1 MERTDGIPTGKP
13 PQPDHCQLCSRKRPL
28 TFHHLIPK
36 KTHKKRRIRTKYR
49 RSELHTRG
57 LWLCRLCHR
66 QLHRFYSE
74 DHLAMELNTRE
85 ALVTDPKIARFLT
98 WARKQK
104 T

>member
-1 MERTDGIPTGKP
+1 MADKP
-13 PQPDHCQLCSRKRPL
+13 AQPQACELCRRETSL

-36 KTHKKRRIRTKYR
+36 KTHRKRRVLR
-49 RSELHTRG
+49 RFARDELHTRG

-74 DHLAMELNTRE
+74 DELAETLNTRKSI
-85 ALVTDPKIARFLT
+85 LNDPHMARFLG

-104 T
+104 

>member
-1 MERTDGIPTGKP
+1 MAAKP
-13 PQPDHCQLCSRKRPL
+13 AQSQACQLCGRETSL

-36 KTHKKRRIRTKYR
+36 KTHRKRRVLR
-49 RSELHTRG
+49 RFPREELHTRG

-74 DHLAMELNTRE
+74 EELAESLNTRE
-85 ALVTDPKIARFLT
+85 AIIADPSMARFLV

-104 T
+104 